1 MKQDKKDDAVVAA
14 KLAPINDEI
23 AKIEAGKAEVSQK

>member
-1 MKQDKKDDAVVAA
+1 VAA